1 MRRLIGTVA
10 ALMAAWPALADDAD
24 VLSAEATAESAGTW
38 RFAVTVSHPDGGW
51 DHYADAWE
59 VVAPDGRVLGT
70 RVLAHPHVNEQPFT
84 RSLGGI
90 AVPADLREVVIR
102 AHCSVDGDGGRFIT
116 LTWPGYTGILQAMA
130 PGVIWVSALLAVLL
144 SLDRLFKQDYDD
156 GSLDQLMLSPNPLMI
171 LVLSKVTAHWLL
183 TGLPLVIIAPL
194 LGLFMSLPMD
204 AVTVLIYSLLL
215 GTPVLSLVGAIGV
228 SLTVAVNRGGVLLSL
243 IILPLY
249 IPILIFGA
257 NAVDVATDGLPV
269 TGQLLFLGAVLA
281 LAASLAPLATSVALR
296 ITASR

>member
-1 MRRLIGTVA
+1 
-10 ALMAAWPALADDAD
+10 
-24 VLSAEATAESAGTW
+24 
-38 RFAVTVSHPDGGW
+38 
-51 DHYADAWE
+51 
-59 VVAPDGRVLGT
+59 
-70 RVLAHPHVNEQPFT
+70 
-84 RSLGGI
+84 
-90 AVPADLREVVIR
+90 
-102 AHCSVDGDGGRFIT
+102 
-116 LTWPGYTGILQAMA
+116 MA

-144 SLDRLFKQDYDD
+144 SLDRLFKLDYED

-171 LVLSKVTAHWLL
+171 LVLAKVTAHWLL

-194 LGLFMSLPMD
+194 LGLFMSLPAE

-257 NAVDVATDGLPV
+257 NAVDVAADGLPV
-269 TGQLLFLGAVLA
+269 TGQLLFLAAVLA
-281 LAASLAPLATSVALR
+281 LALSLAPLATSVALR

>member
-1 MRRLIGTVA
+1 MLKAYYHLLIRDLRLALRNRHELANPLIFFVLVVTLFPLAVMPTPA
-10 ALMAAWPALADDAD
+10 ALQ
-24 VLSAEATAESAGTW
+24 T
-38 RFAVTVSHPDGGW
+38 
-51 DHYADAWE
+51 
-59 VVAPDGRVLGT
+59 
-70 RVLAHPHVNEQPFT
+70 
-84 RSLGGI
+84 
-90 AVPADLREVVIR
+90 
-102 AHCSVDGDGGRFIT
+102 
-116 LTWPGYTGILQAMA
+116 MA

-156 GSLDQLMLSPNPLMI
+156 GSLDQLMLSPNPLVI
-171 LVLSKVTAHWLL
+171 LVLAKVTAHWLL

-204 AVTVLIYSLLL
+204 AVSVLIYSLLL

-249 IPILIFGA
+249 IPVLIFGA
-257 NAVDVATDGLPV
+257 NAVDVASDGMSV
-269 TGQLLFLGAVLA
+269 RGQMLFLAAVLVFA
-281 LAASLAPLATSVALR
+281 LSLAPLAAAVALR

>member
-1 MRRLIGTVA
+1 MFNAFSHLLIRDLRL
-10 ALMAAWPALADDAD
+10 ALRNRHELANPLIFF
-24 VLSAEATAESAGTW
+24 VLVVSL
-38 RFAVTVSHPDGGW
+38 FPLAVTPTPD
-51 DHYADAWE
+51 A
-59 VVAPDGRVLGT
+59 
-70 RVLAHPHVNEQPFT
+70 
-84 RSLGGI
+84 
-90 AVPADLREVVIR
+90 LR
-102 AHCSVDGDGGRFIT
+102 
-116 LTWPGYTGILQAMA
+116 AMA

-171 LVLSKVTAHWLL
+171 LVLAKVLAHWLL
-183 TGLPLVIIAPL
+183 TGLPLVLIAPL
-194 LGLFMSLPMD
+194 LGLFMSLPME
-204 AVTVLIYSLLL
+204 AVEVLVYSLLL

-257 NAVDVATDGLPV
+257 NAVDVAADGMPV
-269 TGQLLFLGAVLA
+269 RGQLLFLGAVLA
-281 LAASLAPLATSVALR
+281 LTLSLAPLATAVALR